1 MTSLKMYGGVLIVVI
16 VVVTCC
22 CCCDVSV
29 CSKLCHILCFKLNN
43 SAQFIVVSVTRR
55 VTYGAVLKTEQESR
69 MNTAPANVSLG
80 HSGPA
85 TRNVGAVGGRSA
97 CGAR

>member
-1 MTSLKMYGGVLIVVI
+1 MFQFALTYVI
-16 VVVTCC
+16 FY
-22 CCCDVSV
+22 VS
-29 CSKLCHILCFKLNN
+29 NYN
-43 SAQFIVVSVTRR
+43 SAQFIVASVTKR
-55 VTYGAVLKTEQESR
+55 VTYGAVLETEQESR

-85 TRNVGAVGGRSA
+85 TRNVGAAGGRSA